1 MQFYDHGFYGLGMTL
16 RLRVRVDNRF
26 TCYNYYTTLKSDC
39 TSCDCMRVSL
49 YVSSVCLCVCFSVCV
64 SVCCS

>member
-1 MQFYDHGFYGLGMTL
+1 MTL